1 MLSRSTKAYVACK
14 YGTVAFTSDVRSVHC
29 HDGVGSRSADLLTK
43 IRGRAP
49 LPAPARQPHGPH
61 GPHDS
66 TVPTSRKKQKVNK
79 PIAGVS
85 KRSRVK
91 DPVRSRAHMEEEYGD
106 ISVILTQLQKPQDLS
121 IIKLSEPLLA
131 ELAAG
136 AGKRQSDVSADA
148 YENATPSSLEA
159 DLSHYKELFS
169 KLRFSYLEQVTKEK
183 FLRAIVGDPPLI
195 VEHQENVDLEA
206 ELAEVKASLKAQKI
220 EVADM
225 VTELERSGR
234 DLTRRYQNIQLQTAQ
249 LESLPEQISDLQATI
264 AELQASQA
272 PISDKPSL
280 SMPLPATLSLL
291 STREEELAHL
301 NHQLAA
307 LQSTLPR
314 KTREL
319 DRLEA
324 ELKPLE
330 IQKLGTTAAAKE
342 ARRRK
347 EDGMGGVG
355 DDLEERGR
363 WWRGVEGSLKAVL
376 EVEGQSV
383 A

>member
-1 MLSRSTKAYVACK
+1 MEQESTDVQLALSR
-14 YGTVAFTSDVRSVHC
+14 
-29 HDGVGSRSADLLTK
+29 LQ
-43 IRGRAP
+43 
-49 LPAPARQPHGPH
+49 QP
-61 GPHDS
+61 
-66 TVPTSRKKQKVNK
+66 Q
-79 PIAGVS
+79 
-85 KRSRVK
+85 
-91 DPVRSRAHMEEEYGD
+91 E
-106 ISVILTQLQKPQDLS
+106 LS

-131 ELAAG
+131 ELASG
-136 AGKRQSDVSADA
+136 EGKRQSDVSADA

-159 DLSHYKELFS
+159 DLLHYKELFS

-183 FLRAIVGDPPLI
+183 FLRAIVGDPPLM
-195 VEHQENVDLEA
+195 VEHQENVELEA
-206 ELAEVKASLKAQKI
+206 QLAEVKASLKAQKV

-225 VTELERSGR
+225 VAELERSGR
-234 DLTRRYQNIQLQTAQ
+234 DLTRRYQKIQLQTAQ

-264 AELQASQA
+264 TELQNSQA
-272 PISDKPSL
+272 PVSTNPSL
-280 SMPLPATLSLL
+280 SMSLPATLSLL
-291 STREEELAHL
+291 RTREEELAHL
-301 NHQLAA
+301 NHQLAT

-330 IQKLGTTAAAKE
+330 VQKLGSTAAAKE

-363 WWRGVEGSLKAVL
+363 WWRGVEGGLKAAL
-376 EVEGQSV
+376 GVEG
-383 A
+383 